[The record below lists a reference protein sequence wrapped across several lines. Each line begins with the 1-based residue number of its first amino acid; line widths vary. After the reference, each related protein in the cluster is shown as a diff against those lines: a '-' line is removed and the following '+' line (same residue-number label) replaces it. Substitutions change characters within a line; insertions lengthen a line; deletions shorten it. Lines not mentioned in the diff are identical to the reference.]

1 MPFRELL
8 RESPEP
14 CTAPALYFRWRVVH
28 RKKAILGVGEAG
40 QQPRHPLRHTRMP
53 RERAVLRE
61 RQLQPT
67 PGSVQKDPCDGRRS
81 QIF

>member
-8 RESPEP
+8 RETPETR
-14 CTAPALYFRWRVVH
+14 TAPSLHFGGRVVH
-28 RKKAILGVGEAG
+28 RKKAVLGVGEAG
-40 QQPRHPLRHTRMP
+40 QQPRHSLRHTRMP